1 MEICYILMVLLAFYL
16 YKLNSMK
23 ILTSGDR
30 NYIPGIATM
39 LKSLDL
45 NLKKEENEQV
55 EITIVSMGI
64 NYQEKQ
70 KLEACCRFK
79 IDWQDFIVVDGD
91 ILSMFGSKLS
101 YVKMMPDKYVNAEE
115 RLLWIDAD
123 TIVLGDLEP
132 LWTMD
137 LEGMVIAATANPWGN
152 PNNYQDQNLY
162 LNTGVLVYDMKIWR
176 GEKLSEKIT
185 ENVINNIWSDHEQ
198 GAFNS
203 VLMGRWKQL
212 ERIWNNENTD
222 RNTSTRIM
230 HFIYKPKPWEN
241 PHRNQQWVEI
251 FSQTPFQ
258 DELKEMENRYQS
270 WFYQLKIKYGRW
282 YGWVMEPIVK
292 FKSFYKKKLK
302 H

>member
-1 MEICYILMVLLAFYL
+1 MDICYILMVLLSFYL
-16 YKLNSMK
+16 YKLNPMK

-45 NLKKEENEQV
+45 NLKKDENEEV
-55 EITIVSMGI
+55 EITIVSTGI
-64 NYQEKQ
+64 NDREKQ

-79 IDWQDFIVVDGD
+79 IYWQDFIFVDGD

-152 PNNYQDQNLY
+152 PNNYQDKNIY

-176 GEKLSEKIT
+176 AEKISEKIT

-203 VLMGRWKQL
+203 VLKGRWKRL

-241 PHRNQQWVEI
+241 PSRNQQWVEI

-258 DELKEMENRYQS
+258 DELKEMEKRYQS

-282 YGWVMEPIVK
+282 YGWVMEPMVK

-302 H
+302 R

>member
-1 MEICYILMVLLAFYL
+1 
-16 YKLNSMK
+16 MK

-30 NYIPGIATM
+30 NYIPGIAAM

-45 NLKKEENEQV
+45 NLKKDEHEQV
-55 EITIVSMGI
+55 EITIVSTGI
-64 NYQEKQ
+64 NHQEKQ
-70 KLEACCRFK
+70 KLEACCRYK
-79 IDWQDFIVVDGD
+79 IYWQDFIGVDGD

-101 YVKMMPDKYVNAEE
+101 YVKMMPEKYVNAEE

-137 LEGMVIAATANPWGN
+137 IEGMVIAATANPWGN
-152 PNNYQDQNLY
+152 PNNDQDQNLY

-176 GEKLSEKIT
+176 EEKLSEKIT
-185 ENVINNIWSDHEQ
+185 ENVINNIWNDHEQ

-241 PHRNQQWVEI
+241 PNRNQQWVEI

-258 DELKEMENRYQS
+258 DELKEMEERYQS

-282 YGWVMEPIVK
+282 YGWVMEPMVK
-292 FKSFYKKKLK
+292 FKSFYKKSLIIDIDND
-302 H
+302 